1 MPQSLLSVQP
11 PQLNGMDR
19 VFVEGATPTTLQC
32 VKLKSIPA
40 QRDITHCTRRMGA
53 NKLVP
58 RWRVRLGIKFRFSEV
73 AGRLLAVLR
82 GPRSPKLSLRSCA
95 GRLRPVELPRIR
107 KGFVWRSVR

>member
-40 QRDITHCTRRMGA
+40 QRDITHCTRRMGQTSSY
-53 NKLVP
+53 
-58 RWRVRLGIKFRFSEV
+58 LGGEFAWALSFASQKWQV
-73 AGRLLAVLR
+73 ACSQFCEGRARRSSRCAAALADSA
-82 GPRSPKLSLRSCA
+82 P
-95 GRLRPVELPRIR
+95 
-107 KGFVWRSVR
+107 